1 MSKKTMKEAKPKQEV
16 TLSGAQVMNFYNN
29 ERNKLSIIQRRFDSL
44 QNLLN
49 ETMLSINSLNE
60 LKKSSK
66 NEKILVNLGAGVFAD
81 ALIENNGK
89 VKVSLAGNVV
99 LDKPVDEALLDLEK
113 RKNELEKDINV
124 TINEQEATLKQI
136 SALENVINT
145 ARKAVREKR
154 SKLA

>member
-1 MSKKTMKEAKPKQEV
+1 MKEAKPKQEV

-81 ALIENNGK
+81 ASIENNGK

>member
-1 MSKKTMKEAKPKQEV
+1 M
-16 TLSGAQVMNFYNN
+16 
-29 ERNKLSIIQRRFDSL
+29 I
-44 QNLLN
+44 
-49 ETMLSINSLNE
+49 
-60 LKKSSK
+60 
-66 NEKILVNLGAGVFAD
+66 
-81 ALIENNGK
+81 LIEELIKHGILEGDQALK
-89 VKVSLAGNVV
+89 VVKVAEEKYNGSI
-99 LDKPVDEALLDLEK
+99 DEALLDLEK